1 MLKRCTPL
9 LPELQST
16 PKGLVIDRADLF
28 GIGFSNEGFLQT
40 GYTRTLA
47 NRQAMMNS
55 TNCATMYSAGVRC
68 IRIPID
74 PTIIATLQDS
84 NPRVTWLSQS
94 GTVLVDVLVQ
104 SITNLVAAGIRV
116 IVSCHFDMNTMF
128 HSYIIQDALGAGTGA
143 SETYVQYCST
153 LAAYLN
159 SFSSDMVIFELNNEL
174 GPIVATP
181 SGGYWSAFVEG
192 SRADSGDI
200 IDAWKAVGHRAIDA
214 VRATGGNNGAR
225 WLILPPHNYSYLTDI
240 IAFGPWERGRVMM
253 QWHPYKVNID
263 HAGTSLLGGTPSW
276 SAVMTAKYPQTTASA
291 EYTSNLA
298 ALLTYD
304 TANSTTY
311 RTTYINFIANCGY
324 GPINQYDEDNISAE
338 CRAARDWI
346 NTYKQPIAV
355 TERGMLNLSAAT
367 ATISYW
373 EQHWARNIKT
383 YVGDLHCVW
392 SLAATA
398 GKATYD
404 GSYALTF
411 TNGGAQEEARR
422 ALGVDATAPATLP
435 TVPK

>member
-1 MLKRCTPL
+1 MNKRARNIPTNKL
-9 LPELQST
+9 LAQGQVVE
-16 PKGLVIDRADLF
+16 RADRL
-28 GIGFSNEGFLQT
+28 GIGFSNEGFMQT
-40 GYTRTLA
+40 GYTRTLVQ
-47 NRQAMMNS
+47 RQAMMNGA
-55 TNCATMYSAGVRC
+55 NCAAMYSAGVRC

-74 PTIIATLQDS
+74 PTIIATIDDVA
-84 NPRVTWLSQS
+84 PRVTWLSQS
-94 GTVLVDVLVQ
+94 GTELRSVLLD

-116 IVSCHFDMNTMF
+116 IVSFHFDMNTMF
-128 HSYIIQDALGAGTGA
+128 HSYILQDQLGAGTGA
-143 SETYVQYCST
+143 SESYVQYCSE
-153 LAAYLN
+153 LADYLGD
-159 SFSSDMVIFELNNEL
+159 FDPDDVIFELNNEL
-174 GPIVATP
+174 GPILATP
-181 SGGYWSAFVEG
+181 SGELFSAYVAG
-192 SRADSGDI
+192 AALDSGDI

-214 VRATGGNNGAR
+214 VRATGPLNRAR

-253 QWHPYKVNID
+253 QWHPYKTYID
-263 HAGTSLLGGTPSW
+263 HAGTSLLAYS
-276 SAVMTAKYPQTTASA
+276 SVMTAKYPQTTASA

-298 ALLTYD
+298 ALATYD
-304 TANSTTY
+304 TANGTTY

-324 GPINQYDEDNISAE
+324 GPVNQYDEDNISAE

-346 NTYKQPIAV
+346 NTYKQPLAV

-373 EQHWARNIKT
+373 EQHWSRNIKT

-404 GSYALTF
+404 GSYALSF
-411 TNGGAQEEARR
+411 PNGGAQEEARR
-422 ALGVDATAPATLP
+422 ALGVDSTAPATLP